1 MSAYNPSFDI
11 PSEKRKFVF
20 KDDLAYGQQ
29 GEGYFASILDAFASG
44 SYEIKTD
51 RYRNG
56 RMVVETNQNPN
67 NAGWK
72 LSGIIVTTAD
82 WWVYVYSM
90 DGGVAVVGVERLK
103 RYLKRNKNIWNET
116 TKSTFAESS
125 DNPSRGFLLQP
136 EHVIDLL
143 ANKCY
148 DLQ

>member
-1 MSAYNPSFDI
+1 MSNYNPSFDI

-20 KDDLAYGQQ
+20 KDDLAYGHQ
-29 GEGYFASILDAFASG
+29 GEEYFSSILDALASG

-56 RMVVETNQNPN
+56 RMVVETNQNPQ

-72 LSGIIVTTAD
+72 LSGINVTKAD

-90 DGGVAVVGVERLK
+90 DGGVVVISVERLK
-103 RYLKRNKNIWNET
+103 RYLKMNKNIWNET
-116 TKSTFAESS
+116 TKSIFAESS
-125 DNPSRGFLLQP
+125 DNPSKGFLLQQ
-136 EHVIDLL
+136 EHVMDMLI
-143 ANKCY
+143 NKCY